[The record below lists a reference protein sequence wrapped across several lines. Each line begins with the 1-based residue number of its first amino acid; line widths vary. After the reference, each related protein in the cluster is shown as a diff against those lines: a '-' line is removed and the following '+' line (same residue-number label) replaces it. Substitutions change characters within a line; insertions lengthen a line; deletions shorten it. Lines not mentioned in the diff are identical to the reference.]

1 MPVRIFS
8 IKNLFRLETLIVLYF
23 LALLLFGKAFTK
35 FSVIGPLYLHDAVL
49 LLITLLAINRG
60 KLVSRFNS
68 IWLLLAIAL
77 LYLLVSLLFFHLRG
91 PILLIAFRQFNLFLY
106 MGCTFVVFNC
116 VVRNKAD
123 LSKPLALI
131 RLLSILSVW
140 LQLGLIG
147 YGFLFVPG
155 FSLFGESDYNYFS
168 PLAVFGIITYSA
180 MIPAYEK
187 NVYLRW
193 VKLIFALLL
202 STTIGHSSAFLAVFV
217 VILVYFLTQIKP
229 LQRFIAVGIC
239 LTAVLML
246 ELLPSFRD
254 VNASW
259 RLLYWK
265 HVLNNIV
272 FQHYLILGNGFG
284 RPYMTYDYALYLNDK
299 LHSPIM
305 IDELYPLARYLAPPH
320 NSLLT
325 IMFHVGML
333 PALLLFIPLGK
344 FFDRILLKSRSADPS
359 VNFLVYALAGCFVW
373 IMFNVI
379 LELPHSAT
387 FFWLV
392 YMTTAYALKMQ
403 DTPAREKPGL
413 SDMPVRSPER
423 Q

>member
-1 MPVRIFS
+1 MPVRSFS
-8 IKNLFRLETLIVLYF
+8 IKNLFQLETLIVLYF
-23 LALLLFGKAFTK
+23 LALLFFGKAFTK

-49 LLITLLAINRG
+49 LLITLLALNRG
-60 KLVSRFNS
+60 RLVARFNS

-77 LYLLVSLLFFHLRG
+77 LYLLISLLFFHLPG

-106 MGCTFVVFNC
+106 LGCTYVVFNC
-116 VVRNKAD
+116 LVRNKAD
-123 LSKPLALI
+123 LSRPLALI
-131 RLLSILSVW
+131 RLISILSVW
-140 LQLGLIG
+140 LQVGLIVYG
-147 YGFLFVPG
+147 YFFVPR
-155 FSLFGESDYNYFS
+155 FSLFGEGDYNYFS

-187 NVYLRW
+187 NIYLRW
-193 VKLIFALLL
+193 AKLIFALFL

-217 VILVYFLTQIKP
+217 VILVYFLTRIKP
-229 LQRFIAVGIC
+229 LHRFIAVGIC
-239 LTAVLML
+239 LTAVLAL

-254 VNASW
+254 ANATW

-265 HVLNNIV
+265 HVLNNVV

-284 RPYMTYDYALYLNDK
+284 RPYMTYDYALYINHV

-305 IDELYPLARYLAPPH
+305 IDELYPMARYLAPPH

-325 IMFHVGML
+325 IMFHVGLL

-344 FFDRILLKSRSADPS
+344 FFGRILLRPRSADPS
-359 VNFLVYALAGCFVW
+359 VNFLVYALAGCFAWV
-373 IMFNVI
+373 MFNVI

-392 YMTTAYALKMQ
+392 YMTTAYALKV
-403 DTPAREKPGL
+403 EGK
-413 SDMPVRSPER
+413 
-423 Q
+423 

>member
-1 MPVRIFS
+1 MRVRSFP

-23 LALLLFGKAFTK
+23 LALLFFGKAFTK

-49 LLITLLAINRG
+49 LLITLLALNRG
-60 KLVSRFNS
+60 KLVARFNS
-68 IWLLLAIAL
+68 IPVLLAIAL
-77 LYLLVSLLFFHLRG
+77 LYLLVSCLFFHLPG
-91 PILLIAFRQFNLFLY
+91 PLLLIAFRQFNLFLY
-106 MGCTFVVFNC
+106 LGCSFVVFNC
-116 VVRNKAD
+116 LIRNKAD

-131 RLLSILSVW
+131 RLISILSVW
-140 LQLGLIG
+140 LQLILIV
-147 YGFLFVPG
+147 YGHFFVPG
-155 FSLFGESDYNYFS
+155 FSLFGEGDYNYFS

-193 VKLIFALLL
+193 IKLIFALFL
-202 STTIGHSSAFLAVFV
+202 STTIGHSSAFLAVFI
-217 VILVYFLTQIKP
+217 VILVYFLTRIKP
-229 LQRFIAVGIC
+229 LHRFIAIGIC

-246 ELLPSFRD
+246 ELLPSFHD
-254 VNASW
+254 ANANW

-284 RPYMTYDYALYLNDK
+284 RPYMTYDYALYINNV

-305 IDELYPLARYLAPPH
+305 IDELYPMARYLAPPH

-325 IMFHVGML
+325 IMFHVGLL
-333 PALLLFIPLGK
+333 PALLLFIPLRR
-344 FFDRILLKSRSADPS
+344 FFARILLRPRSANPS
-359 VNFLVYALAGCFVW
+359 LNFLVYALAGCFGW
-373 IMFNVI
+373 ILFNVI

-392 YMTTAYALKMQ
+392 YLTTAYALKV
-403 DTPAREKPGL
+403 DGK
-413 SDMPVRSPER
+413 
-423 Q
+423 